1 MWQSRTS
8 TTPDTWPHPIIAC
21 AVKKA
26 LASTGASAHDLGP
39 IGEAA
44 GGCRGRA
51 IGSDSLR
58 QILTKAYTPKTN
70 GKAERFIQTV
80 LREWACAQAS
90 HDSDRRSAELPDW
103 LHRNNRHPPY
113 GSVRSKPP
121 INRCRLAEDNL
132 LKLDT

>member
-70 GKAERFIQTV
+70 GKAERFIQTA
-80 LREWACAQAS
+80 LREWAYAKAYPN
-90 HDSDRRSAELPDW
+90 SDRRAQQLPIW
-103 LHRNNRHPPY
+103 LHGYNWHRPH
-113 GSVRSKPP
+113 GALKHKPP
-121 INRCRLAEDNL
+121 INRLALSEDNL
-132 LKLDT
+132 LRLHI